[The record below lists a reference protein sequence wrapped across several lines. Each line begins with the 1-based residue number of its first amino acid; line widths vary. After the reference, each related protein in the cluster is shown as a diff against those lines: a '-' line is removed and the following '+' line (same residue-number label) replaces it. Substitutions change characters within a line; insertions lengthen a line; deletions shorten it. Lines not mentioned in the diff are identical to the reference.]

1 MIAEILNEG
10 LKLGLSGEARWF
22 RAGVARGIAE
32 PASSVDREQGVIR
45 NYSVIT
51 KGPALG
57 HGLDVDETTLD
68 QVVDLGNRSKLGIK
82 SRFDHPNASNTSM
95 GTFVGRTVN
104 FRRVGDRVLGDLHL
118 SESAKVSP
126 QGNLHEYIL
135 SLAEEDPAA
144 FGASI
149 VFTGK
154 PEQLLDDNGKPLRGD
169 DGKDLPARAR
179 VDALLAS
186 DIVDDPAANPD
197 GLFSADAE
205 QSLATKLT
213 GFLNRWMQHDLLPAI
228 AHLKEGS
235 MSDPKATA
243 DIESIKSEARKEGEQ
258 RERERVAG
266 IYKAFSSVWGEQA
279 SDHERKVRDGLIE
292 LGTSVD
298 DATIAFK
305 TRKLTQLTTEAP
317 KSAGG
322 ASDTGTQVELSA
334 LPLED
339 RCKAEW
345 EKSAALREEFGEL
358 QFYVAYE
365 RASKEGRVRM
375 FNQTDAASK

>member
-1 MIAEILNEG
+1 MTVADLDRE
-10 LKLGLSGEARWF
+10 LKLGLAGETRWF

-95 GTFVGRTVN
+95 GTFVGRTMN

-169 DGKDLPARAR
+169 DGKVLPDRAR

-186 DIVDDPAANPD
+186 DVVDDPAANPD
-197 GLFSADAE
+197 GLFSSE
-205 QSLATKLT
+205 TSLASKLSA
-213 GFLNRWMQHDLLPAI
+213 FLNRWAQQDLLPAI
-228 AHLKEGS
+228 FSTLEVSMDTAAADLEKVKEDGR
-235 MSDPKATA
+235 KQGQA
-243 DIESIKSEARKEGEQ
+243 D
-258 RERERVAG
+258 ERTRVTG
-266 IYKAFSSVWGEQA
+266 IHKAFASVWGNDAPEA
-279 SDHERKVRDGLIE
+279 ERTVRDGLIE
-292 LGTSVD
+292 LGTSVE
-298 DATIAFK
+298 DATTAFK
-305 TRKLTQLTTEAP
+305 TRKLTQLTVAAP
-317 KSAGG
+317 PSAGG
-322 ASDTGTQVELSA
+322 GRGDHVIASADLS
-334 LPLED
+334 PSIPSYEQ
-339 RCKAEW
+339 EW
-345 EKSAALREEFGEL
+345 TRDQKLKEEFGTFEVYKHFR
-358 QFYVAYE
+358 QAEDAGRIKVFT
-365 RASKEGRVRM
+365 KEG
-375 FNQTDAASK
+375 